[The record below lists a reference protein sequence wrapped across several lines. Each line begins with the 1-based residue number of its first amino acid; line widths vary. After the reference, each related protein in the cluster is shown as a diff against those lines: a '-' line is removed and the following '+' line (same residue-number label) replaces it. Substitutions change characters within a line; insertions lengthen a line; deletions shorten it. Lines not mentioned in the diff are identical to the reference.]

1 MAAHYYAVSWDQLH
15 RDSRALA
22 WRLMDKGPFAGIVA
36 ITRGGLIPAGII
48 ARELDVRL
56 VESVSIVS
64 YAAGG
69 SGSLIE
75 EENSGAPAV
84 IKPPAAAGDGTG
96 YLIVDDLVD
105 TGATA
110 RVVRGLLPRAH
121 FAAVYAKPAG
131 RDTVDTFI
139 TEVSQ
144 DTWILFPWDT
154 EPQFVAPLVKRG
166 G

>member
-36 ITRGGLIPAGII
+36 ITRGGLIPAAII

-84 IKPPAAAGDGTG
+84 IKPPAARGVGNG
-96 YLIVDDLVD
+96 
-105 TGATA
+105 
-110 RVVRGLLPRAH
+110 VVSLL
-121 FAAVYAKPAG
+121 
-131 RDTVDTFI
+131 
-139 TEVSQ
+139 
-144 DTWILFPWDT
+144 
-154 EPQFVAPLVKRG
+154 
-166 G
+166 